1 MRQVP
6 RLYLIADGGITGRK
20 KLLEIVDEA
29 ISAGIRLVQYREK
42 LLSRREIFEC
52 ARLLRTLTREREST
66 FIVNDYLD
74 IAMAVDADGLHIG
87 LGDLPLSIARK
98 ILGRDKIIGVT
109 AHNLTEAREAEKG
122 KADYIGLGP
131 IFETKTKET
140 LPPVGIGII
149 KTVKKEVSIPIF
161 AISGIN
167 RTNLDIVLK
176 AGAYGAAISSAI
188 IKAEDIGKNVKELLD
203 IVALCSDIR
212 EPSPGPPVN

>member
-1 MRQVP
+1 MRQDP
-6 RLYLIADGGITGRK
+6 KLYLIADGGITDRK
-20 KLLEIVDEA
+20 RLLEIVDEA

-42 LLSRREIFEC
+42 LRSRRETFEC
-52 ARLLRTLTREREST
+52 ARLLRTLTRERGAT

-109 AHNLTEAREAEKG
+109 AHNLTEAREADKG

-149 KTVKKEVSIPIF
+149 KAVKKEVSIPIF

-188 IKAEDIGKNVKELLD
+188 IKAEDIGKSVKELLD
-203 IVALCSDIR
+203 IVALYSDIR
-212 EPSPGPPVN
+212 ELSPGPPVT